1 MLYID
6 RTEIYLGRFLTWFR
20 SQPTSGSDGTVL
32 ELKVSKIV
40 LLKKALNF
48 NRRYLENRTHW
59 GYLFLQKSTQQAIPY
74 GNRGFSTQKGMYLT
88 GKKCIF
94 KKEGVLFMRM
104 CTYFD
109 LFTLQSLLRRT
120 NITNIDILYTDRS
133 KIYRGTWWC
142 HFWVRPMKCPDATV
156 RKPDTDRRKQTKNW
170 RFFKFVVIIKHV

>member
-94 KKEGVLFMRM
+94 KERGGCCSCVCVHIMTFSPCSR
-104 CTYFD
+104 YYGA
-109 LFTLQSLLRRT
+109 S
-120 NITNIDILYTDRS
+120 ILPT
-133 KIYRGTWWC
+133 
-142 HFWVRPMKCPDATV
+142 
-156 RKPDTDRRKQTKNW
+156 
-170 RFFKFVVIIKHV
+170 